1 MYRFED
7 SRFSLGGMI
16 ATSFGLYKGWSF
28 SIIDLSTSIGVIV
41 SDNQY
46 IYKYSYIDGS
56 DYKYSDFVDPYNEA
70 KHYDSD
76 ALFLVN
82 AGFNVCNGFILE
94 AGAGVGYLRDKYK
107 MNNTY
112 KITKTDVYDIQTNNL
127 VRTDYD
133 YEQTNKSHWYKQNS
147 KISPAIRVG
156 GKFFI
161 PLGDYTDNGA
171 LLLGGGYIFQPC
183 NKKRNT
189 WDITIGYN
197 WYF

>member
-1 MYRFED
+1 
-7 SRFSLGGMI
+7 
-16 ATSFGLYKGWSF
+16 
-28 SIIDLSTSIGVIV
+28 
-41 SDNQY
+41 
-46 IYKYSYIDGS
+46 
-56 DYKYSDFVDPYNEA
+56 
-70 KHYDSD
+70 
-76 ALFLVN
+76 
-82 AGFNVCNGFILE
+82 
-94 AGAGVGYLRDKYK
+94 

-189 WDITIGYN
+189 CDITIGYN